1 MSVVPI
7 LDFFDI
13 PINFTYK
20 KEDKYSHKLG
30 VFIFV
35 TYLIVFIIYLIF
47 SFIPFVKRDIYSV
60 EYYPSNMDKT
70 DKLNFKNSK
79 NYFAYRLE
87 YKNNDNSNL
96 TCDELLEIKISHIHS
111 EVQDRKRHKKYSK
124 IKTYNCSYDNSKKI
138 YVKEQKKSDYICIE
152 HESNLFVQNT
162 YNNEFFEYY
171 ELNVSLKD
179 SENDNFTRINNFL
192 LNNDCKLEF
201 FYLDYT
207 LNSTNY
213 KKPTSPYLNSVF
225 LQLNPVEIIDM
236 NVYFMKQ
243 ILEEHKNLILS
254 ESHKKL
260 ENTIFSRIEQY
271 TYYQGDN
278 RIETKAKTNNKD
290 YKTYAKLFIRAD
302 IKEVK
307 VKRKYQ
313 TLAEFWPDNTSLFF
327 DLFTLLNFL
336 IGNFYRYFSYKSLSK
351 EIIYFTN
358 EDLKNKKFKYLP
370 KDNNIKNII
379 DNFDKVGDIEISKD
393 KTNKLNINIK
403 NYENQNPNNL
413 NEQNNL
419 KESETSLKTNKLKDI
434 IDNSINN
441 ENFRENKN
449 QNEETFENFIATIFS
464 PIIPCSRRNIKKRKI
479 ISKASDIINEK
490 LDIILY
496 IRNTILL
503 DKMKKIYFDGEN
515 EDIFKF
521 LNIPILSSNGI
532 KDEDEDKDEDKN
544 IYAEKKEKMDEKII
558 SMIRSDKG
566 II

>member
-1 MSVVPI
+1 MSIVQV

-35 TYLIVFIIYLIF
+35 TYLIVFIVYLIF
-47 SFIPFVKRDIYSV
+47 SFIPFAKRDIYSV

-96 TCDELLEIKISHIHS
+96 TCDELLEIKIYHIHRYGKANKNYT
-111 EVQDRKRHKKYSK
+111 E
-124 IKTYNCSYDNSKKI
+124 INTYNCSYNNSSKI

-179 SENDNFTRINNFL
+179 SENDNFTRITNFL

-213 KKPTSPYLNSVF
+213 KNPTSPYLNSVF
-225 LQLNPVEIIDM
+225 LQLNPVEIKEM
-236 NVYFMKQ
+236 NIYFMKQ
-243 ILEEHKNLILS
+243 ILDEHKNIILS
-254 ESHKKL
+254 ENHQKY

-271 TYYQGDN
+271 SYYQGDN
-278 RIETKAKTNNKD
+278 RTDIKAKTNNKD

-302 IKEVK
+302 IKELK

-313 TLAEFWPDNTSLFF
+313 TLAEFWADNNSLFF
-327 DLFTLLNFL
+327 
-336 IGNFYRYFSYKSLSK
+336 YKRR
-351 EIIYFTN
+351 F
-358 EDLKNKKFKYLP
+358 KK
-370 KDNNIKNII
+370 
-379 DNFDKVGDIEISKD
+379 
-393 KTNKLNINIK
+393 
-403 NYENQNPNNL
+403 
-413 NEQNNL
+413 
-419 KESETSLKTNKLKDI
+419 
-434 IDNSINN
+434 
-441 ENFRENKN
+441 
-449 QNEETFENFIATIFS
+449 
-464 PIIPCSRRNIKKRKI
+464 
-479 ISKASDIINEK
+479 
-490 LDIILY
+490 
-496 IRNTILL
+496 
-503 DKMKKIYFDGEN
+503 
-515 EDIFKF
+515 
-521 LNIPILSSNGI
+521 
-532 KDEDEDKDEDKN
+532 
-544 IYAEKKEKMDEKII
+544 
-558 SMIRSDKG
+558 
-566 II
+566 